1 MLRFNST
8 VETLRLGGPLE
19 EPADPVGRGDT
30 LRSGLTE
37 EDGNSANS
45 TRVLFSPSSTS
56 AVSSEGASEGGEQKL
71 SEARNVASTKEEDAA
86 AVRRELF
93 LRLLSHLSL
102 ARIWG
107 WLDEALVGVAEV
119 VVRLGGAGRYLNTAA
134 TFRILSWT
142 VHWRGMGGGR
152 PQ

>member
-56 AVSSEGASEGGEQKL
+56 AALAFVSSEGASEGGEQKL

-93 LRLLSHLSL
+93 LRLLFIRIHQQNLSKHL
-102 ARIWG
+102 
-107 WLDEALVGVAEV
+107 
-119 VVRLGGAGRYLNTAA
+119 VRLRHFWMHSLVIEN
-134 TFRILSWT
+134 LKVSLK
-142 VHWRGMGGGR
+142 
-152 PQ
+152 